1 MIGSGCTHSDAVGL
15 ELVGVRSH
23 EDLVTANLR
32 GDDLSNDV
40 AVGEADD
47 EAVLGRIVLVLG
59 LSGQALA
66 GIVIGLALAAALVLD
81 LVPPWKTLEIVG
93 RAKERRAYEKYASFL
108 TSLDYSSESAIDA
121 SNPNRSSLQRLSTHR
136 QCEQPAQGIVVA
148 QWSE

>member
-1 MIGSGCTHSDAVGL
+1 MLRGRYTHSDTVGL

-59 LSGQALA
+59 LGGQALA
-66 GIVIGLALAAALVLD
+66 GIVIGLTLPAALVLD
-81 LVPPWKTLEIVG
+81 LVPPG
-93 RAKERRAYEKYASFL
+93 A
-108 TSLDYSSESAIDA
+108 
-121 SNPNRSSLQRLSTHR
+121 
-136 QCEQPAQGIVVA
+136 C
-148 QWSE
+148 